1 MNLRFGLALTAT
13 TLGVCAI
20 SEQCMSQP
28 AYPTWTPVSM
38 VTELIFPDPPG
49 AGRATEPNP
58 GGPFNFS
65 LGTAFGYTVDT
76 GCVYPS
82 NPAIYINSTN
92 ESGKPIYRNAQ
103 DSVVSASNS
112 TFKGIDVKAA
122 FLSSGM
128 FEEVAFFH
136 ENPCYIT
143 GREYGFD
150 RNASANS
157 MVFYVANNANCF
169 PQNSGMTSCWN
180 GSSWLTSIRNNYA
193 MPNVSKNSQGNYEYY
208 YAAFVYFDSAANK
221 YAFYLTIQD
230 PGTFNYIW
238 HETFIPPS
246 VPQSDVIALESGTGY
261 VTTTLQS
268 QVTTTNAGGNFQ
280 VYGVW
285 IGR

>member
-1 MNLRFGLALTAT
+1 
-13 TLGVCAI
+13 
-20 SEQCMSQP
+20 
-28 AYPTWTPVSM
+28 M

-49 AGRATEPNP
+49 AGRATEPYP

-65 LGTAFGYTVDT
+65 LGSAFGYTVDT

-92 ESGKPIYRNAQ
+92 ESGKSIYRNAQ

-136 ENPCYIT
+136 ENPSYIT

-150 RNASANS
+150 RNASTNS
-157 MVFYVANNANCF
+157 IEFYVANNANCF
-169 PQNSGMTSCWN
+169 PPNIGQTSCWN
-180 GSSWLTSIRNNYA
+180 GSSWLKSTRDNYPV
-193 MPNVSKNSQGNYEYY
+193 PNEPPNSFKDNSYVYY
-208 YAAFVYFDSAANK
+208 YAAFVYFDHAANE

-230 PGTFNYIW
+230 PGTFDYVW
-238 HETFIPPS
+238 SETFVPPF
-246 VPQSDVIALESGTGY
+246 VPQSDVMALESGTGY
-261 VTTTLQS
+261 ITTTLQS
-268 QVTTTNAGGNFQ
+268 QVTTTNPGGNFQ
-280 VYGVW
+280 VSGVW